1 MKKNYIK
8 FYNINFCNLDFN
20 SIYKI
25 IMKGGYLVAPAAS
38 ALSRI
43 LDNKI
48 YHESLIHSNIAIF
61 DSGFFCILLRI
72 FKFEKVEKLSGYK
85 FLNKFLEKKEIK
97 RKKIL
102 CIDPTKNES
111 FINKNFLTKLKF
123 KDVSNYTAPIYK
135 KEMIN
140 DLNLIKKISK
150 TKPRI
155 IIINIG
161 GEIQE
166 ILAHYIYKKIKFKV
180 TIICTGAA
188 IGFLTGVQAPINSM
202 IDRIYLG
209 WFVRILYNP
218 KKFFFRTIKSFN
230 LIKLFF

>member
-1 MKKNYIK
+1 
-8 FYNINFCNLDFN
+8 
-20 SIYKI
+20 
-25 IMKGGYLVAPAAS
+25 MKGGYLVAPAAS

-43 LDNKI
+43 LENKI
-48 YHESLIHSNIAIF
+48 YHQSLIHSNIAIF

-102 CIDPTKNES
+102 CIDPTKNDS

-135 KEMIN
+135 KGMIN
-140 DLNLIKKISK
+140 DSKLIKKINK
-150 TKPRI
+150 IKPEI
-155 IIINIG
+155 ILINIG

-166 ILAHYIYKKIKFKV
+166 ILAYYIYKKIKFKT

-188 IGFLTGVQAPINSM
+188 IGFLTGSQAPINNF
-202 IDRIYLG
+202 IDKIYLG
-209 WFVRILYNP
+209 WLLRILYNP
-218 KKFFFRTIKSFN
+218 RLFFLRTIKSFN
-230 LIKLFF
+230 LIKLFL

>member
-72 FKFEKVEKLSGYK
+72 FKFEKVEKLYG
-85 FLNKFLEKKEIK
+85 
-97 RKKIL
+97 
-102 CIDPTKNES
+102 S
-111 FINKNFLTKLKF
+111 FYC
-123 KDVSNYTAPIYK
+123 YTFG
-135 KEMIN
+135 
-140 DLNLIKKISK
+140 K
-150 TKPRI
+150 T
-155 IIINIG
+155 NHN
-161 GEIQE
+161 Q
-166 ILAHYIYKKIKFKV
+166 YQYFYF
-180 TIICTGAA
+180 C
-188 IGFLTGVQAPINSM
+188 
-202 IDRIYLG
+202 
-209 WFVRILYNP
+209 
-218 KKFFFRTIKSFN
+218 
-230 LIKLFF
+230 